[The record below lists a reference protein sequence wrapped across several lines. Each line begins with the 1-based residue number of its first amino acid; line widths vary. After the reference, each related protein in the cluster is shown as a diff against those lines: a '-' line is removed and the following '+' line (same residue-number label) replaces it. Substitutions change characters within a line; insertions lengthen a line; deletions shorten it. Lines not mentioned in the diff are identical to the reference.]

1 MPPLLLISSVPA
13 LSSGKKTTEATVR
26 GRTAQE
32 KRGRETKVNSL
43 PTRGVQLV
51 NKYLSVVLL
60 DMIDF
65 IKIAITIGNKGA

>member
-32 KRGRETKVNSL
+32 KRGREKGELSPSL
-43 PTRGVQLV
+43 RCAVGEQI
-51 NKYLSVVLL
+51 SQC
-60 DMIDF
+60 
-65 IKIAITIGNKGA
+65 GAFGHD